1 MKRWLLL
8 SLLLTYAANAQVS
21 QRDLLLGKRSD
32 ERLWWNLQRYELE
45 VTIHPESKAIEGSNK
60 IFFEVLNP
68 NRTTLQIDL
77 QPPMVLD
84 SVIDTKGI
92 KRSITRNELAHYVTL
107 DSGLKVGEQ
116 TSITAYFSG
125 IPKEAENAPWD
136 GGKL

>member
-92 KRSITRNELAHYVTL
+92 KRSITRNELAHY
-107 DSGLKVGEQ
+107 
-116 TSITAYFSG
+116 
-125 IPKEAENAPWD
+125 
-136 GGKL
+136 